1 MIARMSPHID
11 QIRWY
16 VRSALNGFDTLDHE
30 DAVGNAKSDL
40 TSLLAYLDRAD
51 KAVRVL
57 LVEAVESR
65 VGCEPVIRQHDRS
78 DFSDLEI
85 MRL

>member
-30 DAVGNAKSDL
+30 DAIENAKGDL

-57 LVEAVESR
+57 PVEVVEPR
-65 VGCEPVIRQHDRS
+65 VGCESVTRQHDRS

-85 MRL
+85 VRL